1 MGNYDS
7 NEFYYMQELVR
18 MCITFKE
25 IDKRLQICFNLCQ
38 MMVDMTL
45 DEKATKFVKDM
56 QAYSQKKLM
65 DADFRKKIFRRAALM
80 EREPIAYFEDGNPK
94 DDIYDFDAELEEEVT
109 EVDFKVTTFVG
120 NVSSWI
126 QGQSGTF

>member
-1 MGNYDS
+1 MAGYDS

-38 MMVDMTL
+38 MMADMTL
-45 DEKATKFVKDM
+45 DEGATKFVKDM

-65 DADFRKKIFRRAALM
+65 DADFRKRIFRRQALM
-80 EREPIAYFEDGNPK
+80 EREPIAYFEDAAPK
-94 DDIYDFDAELEEEVT
+94 DDVYDFDADLEKEVT
-109 EVDFKVTTFVG
+109 EVDFKVTTFIG

-126 QGQSGTF
+126 QGQSGIF